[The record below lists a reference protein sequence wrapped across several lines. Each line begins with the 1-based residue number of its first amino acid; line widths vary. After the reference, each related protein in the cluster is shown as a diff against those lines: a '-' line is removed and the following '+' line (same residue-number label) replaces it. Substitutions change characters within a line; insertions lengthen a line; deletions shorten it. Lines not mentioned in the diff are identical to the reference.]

1 MEYGWLVKFMC
12 DHITWCLPVNALS
25 LASTYAEH
33 AMYAARPPGNVTLG
47 IHVHTLR
54 QYDV

>member
-33 AMYAARPPGNVTLG
+33 AMYAAQGM
-47 IHVHTLR
+47 
-54 QYDV
+54 